1 MTTVEMDQHLD
12 KMTLAEL
19 REFNRKVVGRIRLL
33 NTQASMAAAAKFKV
47 GDLVEFVDDRRGVK
61 VKARVDRINTK
72 SLSCHEITGLQIPW
86 RVAPTLCRL
95 VGA

>member
-1 MTTVEMDQHLD
+1 MTTVEMDQHLN

-19 REFNRKVVGRIRLL
+19 REFNRKAVGRIRLL
-33 NTQASMAAAAKFKV
+33 TTQASMAAAKFKV

>member
-1 MTTVEMDQHLD
+1 MTTVEMDQRLD

-19 REFNRKVVGRIRLL
+19 RELNRKVVGRIRLL

-47 GDLVEFVDDRRGVK
+47 GDLVEFIDDKRGVK

-72 SLSCHEITGLQIPW
+72 SLSCHEITGFKIPW
-86 RVAPTLCRL
+86 LVAPTLCKL

>member
-1 MTTVEMDQHLD
+1 MTTTEMDQHLN

-33 NTQASMAAAAKFKV
+33 NTQASMAAASKFKV

-72 SLSCHEITGLQIPW
+72 SLICYEITGLQIPW